1 MLCNA
6 HSCIFNVETGRRHSP
21 SSPIHRLAKD
31 MKPLESLDMLLA
43 SMLSWYSIGPFLKHV
58 LTDKYQILLKYR
70 KIRLIYPSN
79 AIEIS
84 SAQSRTH
91 RSDKKGLRASL
102 RFSVSCLE
110 EGTASPRNIAYAI
123 SNLCLASFLSP
134 CRVCVVNSLFTVS
147 IPKRDTS
154 SCHLSL

>member
-1 MLCNA
+1 ML
-6 HSCIFNVETGRRHSP
+6 P
-21 SSPIHRLAKD
+21 
-31 MKPLESLDMLLA
+31 A

-123 SNLCLASFLSP
+123 SKFCRASLLSP
-134 CRVCVVNSLFTVS
+134 CRVCAVNSLFTVS

-154 SCHLSL
+154 SCHLRFSNARMKHRLSLASSCFLECSIRSSINDGLIS

>member
-1 MLCNA
+1 
-6 HSCIFNVETGRRHSP
+6 
-21 SSPIHRLAKD
+21 
-31 MKPLESLDMLLA
+31 MLLA
-43 SMLSWYSIGPFLKHV
+43 AMLSWYSIGPFLKHV

-123 SNLCLASFLSP
+123 SNLCLASFLNP
-134 CRVCVVNSLFTVS
+134 CRVCAVNSLFTVS

-154 SCHLSL
+154 SCHLRFSNARMKHRLSLASSCFLECSIRSSINDGLIS